1 MAGATR
7 RRTAGEGSAVAVYL
21 AAGAFFAALAARG
34 FLVPLRA
41 NELGADRLTV
51 GLLFSV
57 STLAAAALSIPA
69 GFLAD
74 RLGHRAMVV
83 VSSLLGGVTQLAIAL
98 TADVH
103 LYLLWQ
109 LIGGLGGGAAQA
121 ALYAAVAD
129 AAAGHRLGRS
139 IGWLTLSMQVGFLSG
154 PALSGLLLQ
163 ATGYAADLG
172 ITTGLYLLAVL
183 AAPFFPAR
191 ERRAR
196 GWNVAAPLRQMAARP
211 GFVPVVVGLFGATML
226 WGTSQAFLPLF
237 AKEVL
242 LLPGAA
248 IGFLVAIQAVANGLS
263 RVPSGRLVDSATR
276 KGGLVAVGMIAYAL
290 AIVVLPYLRGFWLPA
305 LVLAAAV
312 PFLATAFVALG
323 VAFSD
328 MAPEAGRGIAMG
340 VYSAVLFL
348 GLAAGPALFGAVM
361 TAAGYTVGFVA
372 AGAVAVLFSL
382 AMLASRA
389 LTTRAPSQAKT

>member
-1 MAGATR
+1 MAGVKR
-7 RRTAGEGSAVAVYL
+7 GRTAGGSAVAVYV

-57 STLAAAALSIPA
+57 STLSAAALSIPA

-83 VSSLLGGVTQLAIAL
+83 VSSLLGGATQLAIAL

-103 LYLLWQ
+103 LYLFWQ
-109 LIGGLGGGAAQA
+109 VVGGLGGGAAQA

-129 AAAGHRLGRS
+129 ASPGNRLGRA

-154 PALSGLLLQ
+154 PAVSGLLLQ
-163 ATGYAADLG
+163 FTSYASDLA
-172 ITTGLYLLAVL
+172 ITSALYLLAAL
-183 AAPFFPAR
+183 AAPFFPTR
-191 ERRAR
+191 ERRVA
-196 GWNVAAPLRQMAARP
+196 GWNVAAPLRRMATRP
-211 GFVPVVVGLFGATML
+211 GFIPVIVGLFGATML

-237 AKEVL
+237 AKQVL

-263 RVPSGRLVDSATR
+263 RVPSGRLVDNAPR
-276 KGGLVAVGMIAYAL
+276 KGGLVAMGVIVYAV
-290 AIVVLPYLRGFWLPA
+290 AIVALPYLRGFWVPA

-323 VAFSD
+323 VAVSEL
-328 MAPEAGRGIAMG
+328 APEAGRGIAMG

-348 GLAAGPALFGAVM
+348 GLAAGPTLFGAVM
-361 TAAGYTVGFVA
+361 TAAGYTVGFTA
-372 AGAVAVLFSL
+372 AGATAILFSL
-382 AMLASRA
+382 VMLAARA
-389 LTTRAPSQAKT
+389 VISGRPAAAGT

>member
-1 MAGATR
+1 MTVRTRGRTSGGAL
-7 RRTAGEGSAVAVYL
+7 AVYV

-57 STLAAAALSIPA
+57 STLASAALAIPA

-83 VSSLLGGVTQLAIAL
+83 ASSLLGAASQLAIAF
-98 TADVH
+98 TADVR
-103 LYLLWQ
+103 LYLVFQ
-109 LIGGLGGGAAQA
+109 VVGGLGGGAAQA
-121 ALYAAVAD
+121 ALYAAIAD
-129 AAAGHRLGRS
+129 AAAGKRLGRS

-154 PALSGLLLQ
+154 PAVAGLLLQ
-163 ATGYAADLG
+163 ATSYSTDLA
-172 ITTGLYLLAVL
+172 ITSAVYLLAVA
-183 AAPFFPAR
+183 AAPFFPVK
-191 ERRAR
+191 ERHAQ
-196 GWNVAAPLRQMAARP
+196 GWNVAAPLRQMAARR
-211 GFVPVVVGLFGATML
+211 GFVAVIIGLFGATVL

-237 AKEVL
+237 AQQVL

-263 RVPSGRLVDSATR
+263 RVPSGRLVDSASR
-276 KGGLVAVGMIAYAL
+276 KGGLVASGVIVYAA
-290 AIVVLPYLRGFWLPA
+290 AIVALPHLRGFWAPA

-328 MAPEAGRGIAMG
+328 LAPDAGRGIAMG
-340 VYSAVLFL
+340 VYSAVLFM
-348 GLAAGPALFGAVM
+348 GLAAGPTVFGGVM
-361 TAAGYTVGFVA
+361 TAAGYTVGFTA
-372 AGAVAVLFSL
+372 CGAVSIVLVL
-382 AMLASRA
+382 VMLAIRSASSRA
-389 LTTRAPSQAKT
+389 PAPAET